1 MECALVSCVTRKEP
15 SCSPCLPQCHFSA
28 VLSMDSL
35 PAGALGA
42 AATALEA
49 AGRGGKDGG
58 PTEPEACC
66 CPSLGL
72 RFWRAQDR
80 ADGEIWLR
88 SGDSGTSQDPRLQ
101 AATPNTTGGCR
112 WDRAE
117 VMVKTPALWKCKAL
131 CCFGIHAFY
140 WRGLHF

>member
-1 MECALVSCVTRKEP
+1 MECAFVSCVTRKEP

-28 VLSMDSL
+28 VPRAVSL
-35 PAGALGA
+35 PAGAPGA

-49 AGRGGKDGG
+49 AGGGGEDGG
-58 PTEPEACC
+58 HIEPGARC

-80 ADGEIWLR
+80 ADGEIWPR

-101 AATPNTTGGCR
+101 AATPNATGVCR

-117 VMVKTPALWKCKAL
+117 ITVKPPGPWKCKAL
-131 CCFGIHAFY
+131 CCFAIHAFY
-140 WRGLHF
+140 WRGFHF